1 MSLAAV
7 RGDVEQSGR
16 DQAASRR
23 PRAGNSPA
31 SRIGLP
37 SRAGLLVLLIGFGLY
52 CLLPVWWLVVSATK
66 NSAALF
72 GTSGFWFGHAFNLG
86 SNLHELFAYQSGIFG
101 QWIVN
106 TLGYAVLGSA
116 IATLV
121 AAGAGYVF
129 AKYPF
134 RGRRFFFAVV
144 LGGVLLPPNVLAI
157 PLYLLF
163 SRVHMTNTFWAVF
176 LPSLVSPFG
185 VYLCRIYADLG
196 VPDELL
202 EAARMDGASEIRTF
216 SSVALRLMRPALIT
230 VFLFQL
236 VAIWNNVLLPL
247 VMLNN
252 QHLFPITLGLYS
264 MYASSSAIGAPP
276 NITALVVTGV
286 LVSVIPLIIAFL
298 ALQRYWRG
306 GVAVGAIRG

>member
-1 MSLAAV
+1 MSPAEARSLPGTS
-7 RGDVEQSGR
+7 RR
-16 DQAASRR
+16 AAS
-23 PRAGNSPA
+23 AGSPA
-31 SRIGLP
+31 SRTAWP
-37 SRAGLLVLLIGFGLY
+37 NKAALLLASVLFAAY

-66 NSAALF
+66 NSAELY
-72 GTSGFWFGHAFNLG
+72 GTSGFWFAHGFDLV
-86 SNLHELFAYQSGIFG
+86 SNLRELFDFQSHIFVR
-101 QWIVN
+101 WIVN
-106 TLGYAVLGSA
+106 TLGYAVIGSA
-116 IATLV
+116 LATLI
-121 AAGAGYVF
+121 AAGAGFVF
-129 AKYPF
+129 AKYRF
-134 RGRRFFFAVV
+134 AGRRFCFALV
-144 LGGVLLPPNVLAI
+144 LGGVLLPPNILAI

-163 SRVHMTNTFWAVF
+163 SQAHATNTYWSVF

-185 VYLCRIYADLG
+185 VYLCRIYAEAG

-202 EAARMDGASEIRTF
+202 EAARMDGAGEIHMF
-216 SSVALRLMRPALIT
+216 WSIALRLMRPALIT

-247 VMLNN
+247 VMLND
-252 QHLFPITLGLYS
+252 QHLYPITLGLYS

-276 NITALVVTGV
+276 NVTALVVTGV